1 MPSPPFSHGLGRL
14 RVVQFLDSQTTA
26 LLLRV
31 GYALPPRGGWCPGG
45 TIHPGG
51 PAPLRPP
58 TDRAGRQRQGGPAGG
73 QCRYK
78 VACHLPTAGPPLA
91 GAPPAR
97 RAGGSRADR
106 SADAR
111 SGRRGGRPPVRP
123 HAPHD
128 PESGRPAGGY
138 FSAAAEVGDS
148 PLAPRR
154 RRTKNVGGSPVPV
167 AGRGPTHT
175 PAAAGVLRIKGR
187 PATPAAPGPSHFIAG
202 VPALSMGRG
211 APAKP
216 CAGVGAAPREAAPRQ
231 ARRPPG
237 PRGRWATTGPRPH
250 VGEQTGPP

>member
-1 MPSPPFSHGLGRL
+1 M
-14 RVVQFLDSQTTA
+14 A
-26 LLLRV
+26 ALLRV
-31 GYALPPRGGWCPGG
+31 GCALPPRGGWCPGG

-51 PAPLRPP
+51 PAPPRPP

-106 SADAR
+106 SAAAR

-138 FSAAAEVGDS
+138 FSAAAGVGDF

-187 PATPAAPGPSHFIAG
+187 PATPAAPGPSHFLSQGCRPCQWAG
-202 VPALSMGRG
+202 GPPRNRVQVWGRPPVRPPPAKHG
-211 APAKP
+211 APRAHV
-216 CAGVGAAPREAAPRQ
+216 AGGPQQ
-231 ARRPPG
+231 APG
-237 PRGRWATTGPRPH
+237 PTWVSRRGRHEGWAR
-250 VGEQTGPP
+250 

>member
-1 MPSPPFSHGLGRL
+1 MDGAQGVPSIPGAQR
-14 RVVQFLDSQTTA
+14 
-26 LLLRV
+26 
-31 GYALPPRGGWCPGG
+31 PR
-45 TIHPGG
+45 
-51 PAPLRPP
+51 ARPP
-58 TDRAGRQRQGGPAGG
+58 TEQAGSARAARPAANAVTRWPAT
-73 QCRYK
+73 CRR
-78 VACHLPTAGPPLA
+78 PGPPLA

-138 FSAAAEVGDS
+138 FSAAAEVGDF

-187 PATPAAPGPSHFIAG
+187 PVTPAAPGPSHFYR
-202 VPALSMGRG
+202 RG
-211 APAKP
+211 AGPVNGP
-216 CAGVGAAPREAAPRQ
+216 GGPRETVCRC
-231 ARRPPG
+231 G
-237 PRGRWATTGPRPH
+237 G
-250 VGEQTGPP
+250 GPP